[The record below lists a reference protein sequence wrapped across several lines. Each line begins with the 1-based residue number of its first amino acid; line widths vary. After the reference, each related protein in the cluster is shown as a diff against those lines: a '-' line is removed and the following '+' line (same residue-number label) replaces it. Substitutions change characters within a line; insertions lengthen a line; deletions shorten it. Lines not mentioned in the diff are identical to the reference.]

1 LRPDHAIFPDP
12 GANFLEATVSTP
24 IPARSSRPKG
34 TDQLEI
40 EWRFDAPDL
49 AAAASWLAGRGLAS
63 SNVTVA
69 EGKTKGLSDTYHD
82 TRDWRVYRAGYALR
96 VREGEG
102 PAGGFEVTFKSLAS
116 EDGGKGESKRR
127 EVTETHRGNARGAVE
142 VLRGSRGPAGQL
154 FRNFAGSREAPQIF
168 ALRNR
173 RRTFDLVL
181 HEDAPENGGLVVDAS
196 GNIRERGSGAAG
208 NGPAAAAGI
217 TVDAADGIRDDEAAQ
232 EPGDE
237 SAENGGLIV
246 DASGN
251 IRERP
256 VSDGSSDGRAGAP
269 SAKGVGGRVVGE
281 VALDETEILVGEGEE
296 PVRLSRVEVEAGA
309 GETDSALEAL
319 GGFVA
324 EMGEALGLKPTR
336 LSKYAAG
343 LFAVGQSPEAA
354 TDLGPTRVDDS
365 VTLGEL
371 AFAVL
376 RRQFG
381 TMRSHESGVRI
392 GDDPEEL
399 HDMRVATRRMR
410 AAIKLFKKALPER
423 ASHLR
428 DEMKWV
434 ATVLG
439 DVRDLDVQLER
450 LEEWFAQADDDG
462 YRDTLRRT
470 SRLLEKQRKE
480 ARGRMLEALDSAR
493 YERFERSFAEMLK
506 LGPTPS
512 LTPGAAADEDS
523 PTDEPAAVAG
533 RGLLRRRYRK
543 WRKLADA
550 IDDASA
556 PEEYH
561 ELRKEGKRLRY
572 ALEFFAEV
580 YGEDVTGR
588 LVKPLK
594 AFQDDLG
601 LHQDDLVAAEWL
613 REMVTDSRRF
623 PSKAAFFVGVLVGN
637 LLREAAGIRERMRE
651 NEAFLVVADGKEW
664 RKFRMT
670 ISKKPGK
677 KA

>member
-1 LRPDHAIFPDP
+1 V
-12 GANFLEATVSTP
+12 TTP

-49 AAAASWLAGRGLAS
+49 AAAASWLAGRDLAS
-63 SNVTVA
+63 SNVTVV
-69 EGKTKGLSDTYHD
+69 EGKTKALSDTYHD
-82 TRDWRVYRAGYALR
+82 TKDWRVYRAGYALR
-96 VREGEG
+96 VREGDG
-102 PAGGFEVTFKSLAS
+102 PAGGFEVTFKSLAA
-116 EDGGKGESKRR
+116 EEGGKSESKRR
-127 EVTETHRGNARGAVE
+127 EVTEKTHRGDARDAVGI
-142 VLRGSRGPAGQL
+142 LRGSRGPAGEL
-154 FRNFAGSREAPQIF
+154 FRTFAGTREAAPIF

-181 HEDAPENGGLVVDAS
+181 HEDAPEDGGLVVDAS
-196 GNIRERGSGAAG
+196 GDIRERGSDGAAG
-208 NGPAAAAGI
+208 TGPPEIAGI
-217 TVDAADGIRDDEAAQ
+217 TVDAADDIREGESAQ
-232 EPGDE
+232 EPADGP
-237 SAENGGLIV
+237 AEDGHLVV
-246 DASGN
+246 DASGD
-251 IRERP
+251 IRERRA
-256 VSDGSSDGRAGAP
+256 SDGP
-269 SAKGVGGRVVGE
+269 SARDSGGRVVGE

-319 GGFVA
+319 GVFVA

-381 TMRSHESGVRI
+381 TMRSHEPGVRV

-623 PSKAAFFVGVLVGN
+623 PSKAAFFVGVLVGD

-664 RKFRMT
+664 KTFRET

-677 KA
+677 KSSSGG

>member
-1 LRPDHAIFPDP
+1 
-12 GANFLEATVSTP
+12 
-24 IPARSSRPKG
+24 
-34 TDQLEI
+34 
-40 EWRFDAPDL
+40 
-49 AAAASWLAGRGLAS
+49 
-63 SNVTVA
+63 
-69 EGKTKGLSDTYHD
+69 
-82 TRDWRVYRAGYALR
+82 
-96 VREGEG
+96 
-102 PAGGFEVTFKSLAS
+102 
-116 EDGGKGESKRR
+116 
-127 EVTETHRGNARGAVE
+127 
-142 VLRGSRGPAGQL
+142 
-154 FRNFAGSREAPQIF
+154 
-168 ALRNR
+168 
-173 RRTFDLVL
+173 
-181 HEDAPENGGLVVDAS
+181 
-196 GNIRERGSGAAG
+196 
-208 NGPAAAAGI
+208 
-217 TVDAADGIRDDEAAQ
+217 
-232 EPGDE
+232 
-237 SAENGGLIV
+237 
-246 DASGN
+246 
-251 IRERP
+251 
-256 VSDGSSDGRAGAP
+256 
-269 SAKGVGGRVVGE
+269 VGE

-309 GETDSALEAL
+309 GEVDSALETLRA
-319 GGFVA
+319 FVA
-324 EMGEALGLKPTR
+324 EMGQALGLKPTR

-381 TMRSHESGVRI
+381 TMRVHEPGVRV
-392 GDDPEEL
+392 GEDPEEL

-580 YGEDVTGR
+580 YGEDVIGR

-594 AFQDDLG
+594 VFQDDLG

-623 PSKAAFFVGVLVGN
+623 PSKAAFFVGVLVGD

-664 RKFRMT
+664 KKFQKT

-677 KA
+677 KS

>member
-1 LRPDHAIFPDP
+1 M
-12 GANFLEATVSTP
+12 TTP
-24 IPARSSRPKG
+24 IPAKSSRPKG

-49 AAAASWLAGRGLAS
+49 AAAASWLAGRDLAS
-63 SNVTVA
+63 SNVTVV
-69 EGKTKGLSDTYHD
+69 EGKTKALSDTYHD
-82 TRDWRVYRAGYALR
+82 TKDWRVYRAGYALR
-96 VREGEG
+96 VREGDG
-102 PAGGFEVTFKSLAS
+102 PAGGFEVTFKSLAA
-116 EDGGKGESKRR
+116 EEGGKGESKRR
-127 EVTETHRGNARGAVE
+127 EVTETHRGNARGAIE
-142 VLRGSRGPAGQL
+142 VLRGSRGPAGEL
-154 FRNFAGSREAPQIF
+154 FRTFAGAREAPPIF

-181 HEDAPENGGLVVDAS
+181 REDAPENGGLVVDAS
-196 GNIRERGSGAAG
+196 GNIRERRVS
-208 NGPAAAAGI
+208 
-217 TVDAADGIRDDEAAQ
+217 
-232 EPGDE
+232 DE
-237 SAENGGLIV
+237 S
-246 DASGN
+246 
-251 IRERP
+251 P
-256 VSDGSSDGRAGAP
+256 DGRAGGP
-269 SAKGVGGRVVGE
+269 SEKGAGGRVVGE

-296 PVRLSRVEVEAGA
+296 PLRLSRVEVEAGA
-309 GETDSALEAL
+309 GEADSALESL
-319 GGFVA
+319 GAFVA
-324 EMGEALGLKPTR
+324 EMGEELGLKPTR

-381 TMRSHESGVRI
+381 TMRSHEPGVRV
-392 GDDPEEL
+392 GEDPEEL

-450 LEEWFAQADDDG
+450 LEEWFAQAEDDG

-543 WRKLADA
+543 WLKLADA

-594 AFQDDLG
+594 TFQDDLG

-623 PSKAAFFVGVLVGN
+623 PSKAAFFVGMLVGDR
-637 LLREAAGIRERMRE
+637 LREAAGIRERMRD
-651 NEAFLVVADGKEW
+651 NKAFLAVADGKEW
-664 RKFRMT
+664 EKFQKT
-670 ISKKPGK
+670 ISKKKPGIK
-677 KA
+677 K

>member
-1 LRPDHAIFPDP
+1 VA
-12 GANFLEATVSTP
+12 TP
-24 IPARSSRPKG
+24 IPAGSSRSKG

-49 AAAASWLAGRGLAS
+49 AAAASWLAERGLAS

-69 EGKTKGLSDTYHD
+69 EGKTKELSDTYHD

-102 PAGGFEVTFKSLAS
+102 PAGGFEVTFKSLAF
-116 EDGGKGESKRR
+116 EDGLQGESKRR
-127 EVTETHRGNARGAVE
+127 EVTETHRGNARGAIE
-142 VLRGSRGPAGQL
+142 VLRGSRGPAGEL
-154 FRNFAGSREAPQIF
+154 LRTFAGAREAPQIF

-181 HEDAPENGGLVVDAS
+181 HEDAPEHGGLVVDAA
-196 GNIRERGSGAAG
+196 GDIRERG
-208 NGPAAAAGI
+208 
-217 TVDAADGIRDDEAAQ
+217 
-232 EPGDE
+232 
-237 SAENGGLIV
+237 
-246 DASGN
+246 
-251 IRERP
+251 
-256 VSDGSSDGRAGAP
+256 VSDGSLDGRAGEP
-269 SAKGVGGRVVGE
+269 SEKGADGRVVGE
-281 VALDETEILVGEGEE
+281 VALDETDILVGEGEE

-309 GETDSALEAL
+309 GETDSALEAV
-319 GGFVA
+319 GAFVA

-336 LSKYAAG
+336 LAKYAAG

-381 TMRSHESGVRI
+381 TMRSHEPGVRL
-392 GDDPEEL
+392 GEDPEEL

-410 AAIKLFKKALPER
+410 AAIKLFKNALPER
-423 ASHLR
+423 ARHLR

-450 LEEWFAQADDDG
+450 LEEWSARADDEG

-480 ARGRMLEALDSAR
+480 ARGRMLAALDSAR

-512 LTPGAAADEDS
+512 LTPGAAAEEDP

-588 LVKPLK
+588 LIKPLK
-594 AFQDDLG
+594 TFQDDLG

-613 REMVTDSRRF
+613 RGMVTESRRF
-623 PSKAAFFVGVLVGN
+623 PSKAAFFVGMLVGDR
-637 LLREAAGIRERMRE
+637 LREAAGIRERMRD
-651 NEAFLVVADGKEW
+651 NKAFLAVADGNEW
-664 RKFRMT
+664 EKFQKT
-670 ISKKPGK
+670 ISKKKPGVK
-677 KA
+677 K

>member
-1 LRPDHAIFPDP
+1 V
-12 GANFLEATVSTP
+12 TTP

-49 AAAASWLAGRGLAS
+49 AAAASWLAERGLAS

-69 EGKTKGLSDTYHD
+69 EGKTKELSDTYHD

-102 PAGGFEVTFKSLAS
+102 PAGGFEVTFKSLAF
-116 EDGGKGESKRR
+116 EDGLKGESKRR
-127 EVTETHRGNARGAVE
+127 EVTETHRGNARGAIE
-142 VLRGSRGPAGQL
+142 VLRGSRGPAGEL
-154 FRNFAGSREAPQIF
+154 LRTFAGAREAPQIF

-181 HEDAPENGGLVVDAS
+181 HEDAPEHGGLVVDAA
-196 GNIRERGSGAAG
+196 GDIRER
-208 NGPAAAAGI
+208 
-217 TVDAADGIRDDEAAQ
+217 R
-232 EPGDE
+232 
-237 SAENGGLIV
+237 
-246 DASGN
+246 
-251 IRERP
+251 
-256 VSDGSSDGRAGAP
+256 VSDGSLDGRAGEP
-269 SAKGVGGRVVGE
+269 SEKGADGRVVGE
-281 VALDETEILVGEGEE
+281 VALDETDILVGEGEE

-309 GETDSALEAL
+309 GETDSALEAV
-319 GGFVA
+319 GAFVA

-336 LSKYAAG
+336 LAKYAAG

-381 TMRSHESGVRI
+381 TMRSHEPGVRL
-392 GDDPEEL
+392 GEDPEEL

-410 AAIKLFKKALPER
+410 AAIKLFKNALPER
-423 ASHLR
+423 ARHLR

-450 LEEWFAQADDDG
+450 LEEWSARADDEG

-480 ARGRMLEALDSAR
+480 ARGRMLAALDSAR

-512 LTPGAAADEDS
+512 LTPGAAAEEDP

-594 AFQDDLG
+594 TFQDDLG

-613 REMVTDSRRF
+613 RGMVTESRRF
-623 PSKAAFFVGVLVGN
+623 PSKAAFFVGMLVGDR
-637 LLREAAGIRERMRE
+637 LREAAGIRERMRD
-651 NEAFLVVADGKEW
+651 NKAFLAVADGNELE
-664 RKFRMT
+664 KFQKT
-670 ISKKPGK
+670 ISKKKPGVK
-677 KA
+677 K

>member
-1 LRPDHAIFPDP
+1 VA
-12 GANFLEATVSTP
+12 TP
-24 IPARSSRPKG
+24 IRVRSSRPKG

-49 AAAASWLAGRGLAS
+49 AAAASWLAGPGLAS

-69 EGKTKGLSDTYHD
+69 EGKTKELSDAYHD

-116 EDGGKGESKRR
+116 EDGLKGESKRR
-127 EVTETHRGNARGAVE
+127 EVTETHRGNARGAIE
-142 VLRGSRGPAGQL
+142 VLRGSRGPAGEL
-154 FRNFAGSREAPQIF
+154 LRTFAGAREAPSLF

-196 GNIRERGSGAAG
+196 GDIRER
-208 NGPAAAAGI
+208 
-217 TVDAADGIRDDEAAQ
+217 R
-232 EPGDE
+232 
-237 SAENGGLIV
+237 
-246 DASGN
+246 
-251 IRERP
+251 
-256 VSDGSSDGRAGAP
+256 VSDGSSDGRAGEP
-269 SAKGVGGRVVGE
+269 SEQGAGGRVVGE

-296 PVRLSRVEVEAGA
+296 PVKLSRVEVEAGA
-309 GETDSALEAL
+309 GEADSALEAV
-319 GGFVA
+319 GAFVA

-343 LFAVGQSPEAA
+343 LFATGQSPEAA

-381 TMRSHESGVRI
+381 TMRSHEPGVRV
-392 GDDPEEL
+392 GEDPEEV

-410 AAIKLFKKALPER
+410 AAIKLFKNALPER
-423 ASHLR
+423 ARHLR

-434 ATVLG
+434 AAVLG

-450 LEEWFAQADDDG
+450 LEEWSARADDDG
-462 YRDTLRRT
+462 YQDTLRRT

-550 IDDASA
+550 IDGASA

-580 YGEDVTGR
+580 YGDDVTGR

-594 AFQDDLG
+594 TFQDDLG

-623 PSKAAFFVGVLVGN
+623 PSKAAFFVGMLVGDR
-637 LLREAAGIRERMRE
+637 LREAAGIRERMRD
-651 NEAFLVVADGKEW
+651 NKAFLAVADGKEW
-664 RKFRMT
+664 EKFQTT
-670 ISKKPGK
+670 ISKKKPGGIK
-677 KA
+677 K

>member
-1 LRPDHAIFPDP
+1 
-12 GANFLEATVSTP
+12 LEATVATP

-49 AAAASWLAGRGLAS
+49 AAAASWLAGRDPAS

-116 EDGGKGESKRR
+116 EDGPKGESKRR
-127 EVTETHRGNARGAVE
+127 EVTETHRGNARGAIE
-142 VLRGSRGPAGQL
+142 VLRGSRGPAGEL
-154 FRNFAGSREAPQIF
+154 LRTFAGVREAPPIF

-181 HEDAPENGGLVVDAS
+181 HEDAPENGGLVVDAL
-196 GNIRERGSGAAG
+196 GDIRERGSGAAG
-208 NGPAAAAGI
+208 NGPAEAAGV
-217 TVDAADGIRDDEAAQ
+217 TVDAADDVREDEAGAAQ
-232 EPGDE
+232 EPGVE
-237 SAENGGLIV
+237 AAENGGLVV

-251 IRERP
+251 IRERR
-256 VSDGSSDGRAGAP
+256 VSDGSSDGRAGGP
-269 SAKGVGGRVVGE
+269 SEKRAGGRVVGE

-296 PVRLSRVEVEAGA
+296 PVRLSRVEVEVGA
-309 GETDSALEAL
+309 GEADSALETVGA
-319 GGFVA
+319 FVA
-324 EMGEALGLKPTR
+324 EMGGALGLKPTR

-381 TMRSHESGVRI
+381 TMRSHEPGVRV
-392 GDDPEEL
+392 GEDPEEL

-423 ASHLR
+423 ARHLR

-450 LEEWFAQADDDG
+450 LEEWSARADDDG

-480 ARGRMLEALDSAR
+480 ARDRMLEALDSAR

-523 PTDEPAAVAG
+523 PNDEPAAVAG

-594 AFQDDLG
+594 TFQDDLG

-613 REMVTDSRRF
+613 REMVTDNRRF
-623 PSKAAFFVGVLVGN
+623 PSKAAFFVGMLVGDC
-637 LLREAAGIRERMRE
+637 LREAAGIRDRMRD
-651 NEAFLVVADGKEW
+651 NKAFLAVADGKEW
-664 RKFRMT
+664 EKFQMT
-670 ISKKPGK
+670 ISKKPGIK
-677 KA
+677 K